1 MPKLYMAG
9 QKDELF
15 NYSIFLQAIVHGAL
29 TSIINF
35 FVPVLVSQDMSKSG
49 SSSDYQSFGVL
60 VAISGLLSITM
71 EVGGTMTPEKP
82 WMPLPHTD
90 FLFNPLKEKDLFS
103 QGSGAN
109 L

>member
-71 EVGGTMTPEKP
+71 EVGGTMTPE
-82 WMPLPHTD
+82 
-90 FLFNPLKEKDLFS
+90 
-103 QGSGAN
+103 
-109 L
+109 